1 MIRKTVKQLT
11 LTALALISFAGL
23 AAVQP
28 TTANASKV
36 HYVKWNKPMK
46 HHQVAVNGRKSSWKG
61 YTLKKVSNKHYRF
74 KTAAKLSSSKYQV
87 NFLTTLRHAK
97 IDHSIYYGV
106 RIGKKGKMVWVN
118 RNYLTGWVTS
128 SAKKSA
134 TSKKATAKTT
144 TAPKSKAKSTA
155 KKSSSKTTSTGK
167 MYVNTTKHITWSQW
181 LNLPAFGT
189 EGNGIPL
196 YNVDNVP
203 YDEDGFP
210 YVSNKMGSASPIE
223 VTQIKSEFTAAAYA
237 AIPDKSNTYYL
248 SDKNALY
255 HPTNPEVG
263 QAIRDKIPSD
273 TNFDNS
279 KQSQAEAGNQV
290 GYISSNGYIID
301 LNSGNSVQIIMWAG
315 TYGNIPLTNLQR
327 NSYTMTSADEAIAT
341 VPSSTTNGKFNIVG
355 HSIGNTSITVRS
367 VNNPNL
373 SERIDVH
380 VK

>member
-1 MIRKTVKQLT
+1 MNRIAKRFT
-11 LTALALISFAGL
+11 LTALALVSFAGL
-23 AAVQP
+23 AAAQP

-118 RNYLTGWVTS
+118 RNYLTGWVKT

-134 TSKKATAKTT
+134 TSSKATTTSKTT
-144 TAPKSKAKSTA
+144 TASKSKSTA
-155 KKSSSKTTSTGK
+155 KKSGSKTTSTGK
-167 MYVNTTKHITWSQW
+167 MYVNATKHITWSQW

-223 VTQIKSEFTAAAYA
+223 VTQIKSEFTSAAYA

-263 QAIRDKIPSD
+263 QAIRDKIPD
-273 TNFDNS
+273 TTNFDNAKES
-279 KQSQAEAGNQV
+279 EAAAGHRV
-290 GYISSNGYIID
+290 ADISSNVYIVY
-301 LNSGNSVQIIMWAG
+301 LAPGQSKHIIMWAG
-315 TYGNIPLTNLQR
+315 TYNNIKLSDTQL
-327 NSYTMTSADEAIAT
+327 NSYTITSANSAIAT
-341 VPSSTTNGKFNIVG
+341 AP
-355 HSIGNTSITVRS
+355 TSISNGNFDITALSAGDTSFTVRS
-367 VNNPNL
+367 VNNPDL